1 MWQYHPPYNPFNPVG
16 KAPTSD
22 PAPEISDGQR
32 KAARDAGATH
42 IGRDGLTC
50 YSQRGSVLKWA
61 YWKEKE
67 RKFSTWLPCGEMAEG
82 AIKLDG

>member
-1 MWQYHPPYNPFNPVG
+1 M
-16 KAPTSD
+16 PTWTTGGYTFPNYRPATPD
-22 PAPEISDGQR
+22 PAPEITAGQR

-61 YWKEKE
+61 YWKPEA
-67 RKFSTWLPCGEMAEG
+67 RGFSTWLPCEQMAEG
-82 AIKLDG
+82 AVKVDG